1 MQKTRCKSYI
11 LDGSIF
17 IKSSE
22 LLLIQKVDEWLLEGR
37 MGKNRVWLKG
47 CGIPLWVDENVL
59 ILILMM
65 IAHICEYTKN
75 TEFHILNR

>member
-1 MQKTRCKSYI
+1 M
-11 LDGSIF
+11 
-17 IKSSE
+17 
-22 LLLIQKVDEWLLEGR
+22 VAGR
-37 MGKNRVWLKG
+37 MGKNREWLNG
-47 CGIPLWVDENVL
+47 CSIPLWVDENVL

>member
-1 MQKTRCKSYI
+1 
-11 LDGSIF
+11 
-17 IKSSE
+17 
-22 LLLIQKVDEWLLEGR
+22 
-37 MGKNRVWLKG
+37 MGKNREWLNG

-75 TEFHILNR
+75 TEFHTSKGECYGILTISQ